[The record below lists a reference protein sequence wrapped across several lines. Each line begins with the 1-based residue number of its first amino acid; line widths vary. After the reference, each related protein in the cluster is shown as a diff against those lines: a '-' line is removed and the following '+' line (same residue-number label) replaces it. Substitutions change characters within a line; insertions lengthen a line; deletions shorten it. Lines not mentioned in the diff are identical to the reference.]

1 MYVLIHKNRV
11 IVGPMAWN
19 RAMFDGALG
28 KLGIVHTLPR
38 AAPAELPLII
48 DADTRLAESIY
59 EYPVYN
65 TLTEY
70 LHGPFWNFDAPVAV
84 GTFQIMPIQIEFI
97 KGTLRGQAAEER
109 YRREQAGTTYE
120 LQGQTVTLDTSR
132 GGRDIFAQAYL
143 LMADSDVKNWKFPE
157 GWFTIT
163 RSELGGVVQ
172 AGSTYIQSCFD
183 WERAKV
189 EEIDACETAE
199 QLSAVV
205 IIPAQL
211 PPELGV

>member
-1 MYVLIHKNRV
+1 
-11 IVGPMAWN
+11 MAWN
-19 RAMFDGALG
+19 RAMFDGALH
-28 KLGIVHTLPR
+28 KLGIQITLPR
-38 AAPAELPLII
+38 TAPADLPMTI
-48 DADTRLAESIY
+48 DGDTRLAEAVY
-59 EYPVYN
+59 EYPEYN

-84 GTFQIMPIQIEFI
+84 GTFQVMPIQIEFI
-97 KGTLRGQAAEER
+97 KGTLHAQAAEER
-109 YRREQAGTTYE
+109 YRREAAGTTHV

-163 RSELGGVVQ
+163 RSELGSVVQ

-189 EEIDACETAE
+189 EEIDACDTAAE
-199 QLSAVV
+199 LSAVV
-205 IIPAQL
+205 IVPA
-211 PPELGV
+211 PPQPALGV